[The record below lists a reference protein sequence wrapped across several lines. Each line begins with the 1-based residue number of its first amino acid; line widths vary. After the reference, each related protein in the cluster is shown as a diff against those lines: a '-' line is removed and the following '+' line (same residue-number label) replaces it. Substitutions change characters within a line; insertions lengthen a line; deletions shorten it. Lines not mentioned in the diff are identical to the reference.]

1 MLGLRRPGHAG
12 WSDGRRGRS
21 RRRRRLAGALVVA
34 ALWWAAPAANAASIS
49 ITAAGDISNP
59 PGGARGDVL
68 TADLIRR
75 WNPTGVLALGDVQYE
90 RGALAEFRGAYD
102 RSWGAYKAKTRP
114 AVGNHEY
121 LGGDGAAGY
130 FDYFGASAGPR
141 GLGYYSFD
149 LGPWHVV
156 ALNSSCSMVPGGG
169 CGHGS
174 AQWSWVKGDLASHQT
189 RCTLAFFH
197 APYRASVALHGGS
210 PELAHLWAQLVA
222 GGVDLVLNGH
232 NHVYERLKPMRTT
245 GIVDPTGAPWTIVAG
260 TGGRSTHPF
269 NRVHP
274 SSVYRLR
281 TYGVYRL
288 IMYPDH
294 WIGAF
299 KGIDGGTYDRTGQRC
314 H

>member
-1 MLGLRRPGHAG
+1 MSVVHSPAPGHLP
-12 WSDGRRGRS
+12 GRR
-21 RRRRRLAGALVVA
+21 RRAGTRRRLATTLAVIALSC
-34 ALWWAAPAANAASIS
+34 LMPPANAES
-49 ITAAGDISNP
+49 ITAAGDVSSP
-59 PGGARGDVL
+59 PGGPRGDRL

-75 WNPTGVLALGDVQYE
+75 WNPTAVLALGDLQYPA
-90 RGALAEFRGAYD
+90 GALADFRAAYD
-102 RSWGAYKAKTRP
+102 RSWGAFKARTRP
-114 AVGNHEY
+114 GIGNHEY

-130 FDYFGASAGPR
+130 FDYFGAAAGPR

-156 ALNSSCSMVPGGG
+156 ALNSTCSRVPGGG
-169 CGHGS
+169 CAYGS
-174 AQWSWVKGDLASHQT
+174 AQWAWLKRDLAAHRT

-197 APYRASVALHGGS
+197 APFRASAAVHGSS

-222 GGVDLVLNGH
+222 GDVDVVLNGH
-232 NHVYERLKPMRTT
+232 NHLYERLKPMRTT
-245 GIVDPTGAPWTIVAG
+245 GIVDMTDAPWTIVAG
-260 TGGRSTHPF
+260 TGGRSIYPV

-281 TYGVYRL
+281 RYGVYRL
-288 IMYPDH
+288 IMYPDR

-299 KGIDGGTYDRTGQRC
+299 KGTDGKTYDRTGQRC